1 MRMRGPAMADDSG
14 ESAELLY
21 REPSGV
27 CCRRAGSRT
36 CHSLLAI
43 VFFLVM
49 VVSFTSL
56 GIFAAKHN
64 AIADD
69 NVSGCILYTSTSQ
82 LSHPKP
88 SLSRSGGCGF
98 TIWGSGI
105 LALGCGLFML
115 GYLIKMA
122 TGTSL

>member
-1 MRMRGPAMADDSG
+1 MRMRDSAMADDSG

-21 REPSGV
+21 RETSGV
-27 CCRRAGSRT
+27 CCRRAGSRI

-49 VVSFTSL
+49 VMSFTSL
-56 GIFAAKHN
+56 GIFTAKHN

-69 NVSGCILYTSTSQ
+69 VSGCILYTSTSQ
-82 LSHPKP
+82 LSHNTP
-88 SLSRSGGCGF
+88 SLSRSEGCGF

-115 GYLIKMA
+115 GFLIKIA